1 MAPWCLFNIGG
12 HHPVELKTYLA
23 LMEKHLGQ
31 KAIVELLPLQP
42 GDVLNTCAETDDLP
56 RPPGSSPGSS
66 WMKDWGVSSPGSR
79 LLPHCLSPTR
89 RSRLN
94 ISGGPHDWT

>member
-1 MAPWCLFNIGG
+1 MAPWRLFNIGG
-12 HHPVELKTYLA
+12 QHPVELKTYLA
-23 LMEKHLGQ
+23 LLEKHLGQ

-42 GDVLNTCAETDDLP
+42 GDVLNTCAEASDLAQATGFQP
-56 RPPGSSPGSS
+56 RIELYRLVP
-66 WMKDWGVSSPGSR
+66 R

-94 ISGGPHDWT
+94 SCGGLHDWT